1 LLVGGL
7 LSRWHLRCIA
17 ISVGEALNGEVDRLP
32 LTLAKAAN
40 RSN

>member
-1 LLVGGL
+1 LLVGAAVAL
-7 LSRWHLRCIA
+7 ASQLYRDFPL
-17 ISVGEALNGEVDRLP
+17 GEALNGEVDRLP